1 MDDKP
6 KRKKLIFLLAL
17 SHRDF
22 MVSCLKKKS
31 YSWKTCDMHVFS
43 PMINSIFQ
51 DSTDSESYNENEL
64 TESIKNIKNEIC

>member
-1 MDDKP
+1 
-6 KRKKLIFLLAL
+6 
-17 SHRDF
+17 
-22 MVSCLKKKS
+22 
-31 YSWKTCDMHVFS
+31 MHVFS